1 MIEFG
6 LFPSFVTT
14 RQISVWLRACH
25 SRLIAPETSL
35 ALCIFAQ
42 PCGRPGCLAQI
53 LMNPNFRSNCG
64 SFIILWRNDSR
75 LVAMTWI
82 TVCISRL
89 ASAGNHSFC
98 NPSLDSV
105 CSRRSLGDAA
115 RGFETSLAALRTAK
129 RLQQRTVHDVNI
141 EISFFRMVKRA
152 R

>member
-1 MIEFG
+1 MIELG

-14 RQISVWLRACH
+14 RQIRVLLRACH

-64 SFIILWRNDSR
+64 SFMILCRSDSR
-75 LVAMTWI
+75 PAAMTWI

-89 ASAGNHSFC
+89 ASAGNQSFC
-98 NPSLDSV
+98 NASLVVTRNSGLQSTAGRSRDCPSLKGRRQDCLCHDS
-105 CSRRSLGDAA
+105 SERYM
-115 RGFETSLAALRTAK
+115 T
-129 RLQQRTVHDVNI
+129 
-141 EISFFRMVKRA
+141 
-152 R
+152 